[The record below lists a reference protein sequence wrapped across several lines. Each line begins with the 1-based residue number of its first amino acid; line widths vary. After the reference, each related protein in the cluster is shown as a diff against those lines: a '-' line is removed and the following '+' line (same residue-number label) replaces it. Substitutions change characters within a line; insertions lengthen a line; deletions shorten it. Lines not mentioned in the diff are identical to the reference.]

1 MKQHVLSQLPFPISP
16 KQEEKLQQ
24 YVNLLLKWNKA
35 FNLIGRSTEDDIW
48 QRHILDAAQLAPLLG
63 EAKTVLDVGCGAG
76 LPSVVLAILG
86 EAHITACERIQK
98 KTDFIKEVRRNLSLE
113 EKLTVLSQD
122 VRELKAQG
130 KTFEIITA
138 RAVAPLVELVDL
150 TEGLLAVG
158 GKYVFPKGAEVQQEL
173 IELSA
178 KYNMTI
184 ERVSSI
190 TSSTGEIILLR
201 E

>member
-1 MKQHVLSQLPFPISP
+1 M
-16 KQEEKLQQ
+16 
-24 YVNLLLKWNKA
+24 
-35 FNLIGRSTEDDIW
+35 
-48 QRHILDAAQLAPLLG
+48 
-63 EAKTVLDVGCGAG
+63 
-76 LPSVVLAILG
+76 
-86 EAHITACERIQK
+86 
-98 KTDFIKEVRRNLSLE
+98 E